1 MILLNVGLIVLQVFF
16 TIFYSD
22 LSCDY
27 INPID
32 LVNKLN
38 PYLLPEMGL
47 HAFITVTFLLSGNWL
62 TWLFNL
68 PVVAYNAH
76 KLYKN
81 DVTLDATEIF
91 RTLSRH
97 QRESFVKLGFYLLV
111 SCHYPRSLSVLT
123 HTTMQCFFWYLYK
136 MIATLIEA

>member
-1 MILLNVGLIVLQVFF
+1 MFGAGYWILVILLNIGLIVLQVFF

-38 PYLLPEMGL
+38 PYLRPEMAL
-47 HAFITVTFLLSGNWL
+47 HAFITLTFLLTGNWF
-62 TWLFNL
+62 TLFLNL
-68 PVVAYNAH
+68 PIVAWNAN
-76 KLYKN
+76 KLRNN

-91 RTLSRH
+91 RTLSKH
-97 QRESFVKLGFYLLV
+97 QRESFFKLGAYLL
-111 SCHYPRSLSVLT
+111 L
-123 HTTMQCFFWYLYK
+123 FFWYLYK
-136 MIATLIEA
+136 MIAALID